1 MWPGLGYL
9 EKFSWGRGV
18 PPTHISAH
26 LNFKVKFL
34 RERFHHL
41 PKGLKIK
48 EKYFEMWHILGY
60 PVNFFS
66 SILNFFLSS
75 FFSPGL
81 MVWKWPPTSSGQEK
95 GKEGRPAPR
104 KIFQGSQAYAT
115 FGTIVPHFLKILE
128 HALNTPQMNGF
139 DK

>member
-9 EKFSWGRGV
+9 ENFSWGRGV

-66 SILNFFLSS
+66 SILIFFFFLSS
-75 FFSPGL
+75 FFPL
-81 MVWKWPPTSSGQEK
+81 AY
-95 GKEGRPAPR
+95 GKEMASIPLVGGTRGRRRGTHPR
-104 KIFQGSQAYAT
+104 KMFKVARPM
-115 FGTIVPHFLKILE
+115 PHLGL
-128 HALNTPQMNGF
+128 
-139 DK
+139 

>member
-1 MWPGLGYL
+1 MFPRFKKKIKIFSQMWPGLGYL

-66 SILNFFLSS
+66 SILNFFFCQV
-75 FFSPGL
+75 FF
-81 MVWKWPPTSSGQEK
+81 
-95 GKEGRPAPR
+95 PR
-104 KIFQGSQAYAT
+104 AYGMEMASN
-115 FGTIVPHFLKILE
+115 F
-128 HALNTPQMNGF
+128 
-139 DK
+139 